1 MTTTSSVDTYESTG
15 TADRLLR
22 YLPAITLT
30 AVLTITASAEYQLAR
45 QVLGLPPHIAWA
57 LPVGV
62 DSYVYAAMRS
72 RRDVGAAVAVMAGS
86 LAAYTTAH
94 LASLHSGGPL
104 PAFVVAP
111 SAAVIMTV
119 LVVVAWRVH
128 VLIHRLHPTAPAT
141 ATTPHP
147 DTDALPSPNAH
158 VAGLHSALPTASS
171 APVPSTPIAV
181 SGTASGQRSDPV
193 DVGLPAQDRAIVTLV
208 LAQLAASSDPKGTI
222 PSARALIRDHQLG
235 QKRANRIRQAL
246 IDDQQQAQHH
256 DESQN
261 EAISAA
267 IPSSPDPTSQTATKG
282 STQEAPRNRYD
293 YPHTFITD
301 RVGPAN
307 PPGGS
312 AAEHSG
318 NEKDHISQGCGE

>member
-1 MTTTSSVDTYESTG
+1 VTTTSSVDTYESSG
-15 TADRLLR
+15 TADKLLR

-57 LPVGV
+57 LPVGI

-86 LAAYTTAH
+86 LAAYTAAH
-94 LASLHSGGPL
+94 LAALRSGGPL
-104 PAFVVAP
+104 PASVVAP

-128 VLIHRLHPTAPAT
+128 VLIHRLHPTAPAA

-147 DTDALPSPNAH
+147 DTDALPSPNAQ
-158 VAGLHSALPTASS
+158 VAGLDSPLPTVSDCPVSAS
-171 APVPSTPIAV
+171 PIEV
-181 SGTASGQRSDPV
+181 SEAASGQRRAPTDA
-193 DVGLPAQDRAIVTLV
+193 GLSAEDRAIVTAV
-208 LAQLAASSDPKGTI
+208 LAHLAASSDPKGPI
-222 PSARALIRDHQLG
+222 PSARALIRDHRLG

-246 IDDQQQAQHH
+246 IDHQQQAQDQDKNH
-256 DESQN
+256 D

-267 IPSSPDPTSQTATKG
+267 IPSSPEATSRTSMKE
-282 STQEAPRNRYD
+282 STQEAPRNRND

-307 PPGGS
+307 PPGESAPGHFGS
-312 AAEHSG
+312 
-318 NEKDHISQGCGE
+318 EKDHISQGPGV